1 LLDLHPPRIFQID
14 GNFGGVAAMLEMIL
28 QSYGGELHLLPALPA
43 AWANGSCRGLRARG
57 GYQIDM
63 EWRDGLLQRAEL
75 TAIESGR
82 ICILQAADRYKIRT
96 VTGAEIASTIE
107 GHRLF
112 FSAEAG
118 QSYVVE
124 PR

>member
-1 LLDLHPPRIFQID
+1 M
-14 GNFGGVAAMLEMIL
+14 AA
-28 QSYGGELHLLPALPA
+28 
-43 AWANGSCRGLRARG
+43 SCTCCRRCPQLGPTAPVGGLRARG

-82 ICILQAADRYKIRT
+82 ICILQVADRYKIRT